1 MAMVEIRP
9 SLDVELFG
17 RRAVA
22 CPRWEWMPGMCTTE
36 GIRIYRVFAT
46 IEVYGHG
53 RAFVRHIDDT
63 GDSDRDTLT
72 EDDLP
77 DFNDDGT
84 VGCLDALCRRL
95 HGETF
100 CVVWSAQWKQW
111 YPYLGGDVLS
121 AATDKYRA
129 VGGFDTRIE
138 ALIVALEVAP

>member
-9 SLDVELFG
+9 LLEVEPFG

-22 CPRWEWMPGMCTTE
+22 CLRWEWMPGML
-36 GIRIYRVFAT
+36 ISARPSRIKPSIT
-46 IEVYGHG
+46 IDARRYVTDG
-53 RAFVRHIDDT
+53 REPTPHA
-63 GDSDRDTLT
+63 
-72 EDDLP
+72 LP
-77 DFNDDGT
+77 DLNDDAT

-121 AATDKYRA
+121 AAADKYRA